1 MNGPSFLALL
11 IESHTTVPIDLIFE
25 IGYIILLSLTM
36 YLFSDSFIVGLI
48 TSILFA
54 VLGAASFIIMVVYM
68 IKIIV
73 KKHKQKHRS
82 DNNDL

>member
-1 MNGPSFLALL
+1 MKEPM
-11 IESHTTVPIDLIFE
+11 IFYV
-25 IGYIILLSLTM
+25 IWNYI
-36 YLFSDSFIVGLI
+36 FLI

-54 VLGAASFIIMVVYM
+54 VLGAASFIITVVYI
-68 IKIIV
+68 IKIII